1 MEVNARNEKKKKLCQ
16 YRCMNR
22 SAAELKA
29 LRQKK
34 QTNKQ
39 TNKQTKQNKKT
50 QRKLAIT

>member
-1 MEVNARNEKKKKLCQ
+1 MPEMKKKKLCQ

-29 LRQKK
+29 LRQK
-34 QTNKQ
+34 TNKQ

-50 QRKLAIT
+50 RRKLAIT